1 VVFLLLSLHKS
12 LEWIFKQNI
21 QNSISEIL
29 KNNYQIENL
38 TLEVQQNK
46 TDFEG
51 DFTVVIFPLVK
62 LAKKSPDVLGNEFGE
77 ELKNKSIE
85 NYNVVKGFLNLSINN
100 EAFVQNFKE
109 IKSQFDVKENKN
121 QTVMVEY
128 SSPNT
133 NKPLHL
139 DTSEIIY

>member
-1 VVFLLLSLHKS
+1 MD
-12 LEWIFKQNI
+12 IKQNI

-29 KNNYQIENL
+29 KNKYQIENL

-62 LAKKSPDVLGNEFGE
+62 LAKKSPDVLGNELGKK
-77 ELKNKSIE
+77 LKNQGAIE
-85 NYNVVKGFLNLSINN
+85 NYNVVKGFLNLTINN
-100 EAFVQNFKE
+100 LAFVQNFKE
-109 IKSQFDVKENKN
+109 IKSQFNTKENKN

-139 DTSEIIY
+139 GHIRNNLLGFSILHKFKL